1 MYSRARTPLGPQ
13 GPLECSKT
21 KFGSGA
27 LLRARCHGPRHR
39 RCCWFG
45 YCPLGWAA
53 ALLRG
58 WRLECSGGRNHCLW
72 LLGAA
77 AGASRSCSTAS
88 GLALR
93 LLAQRRREQCEAK
106 AAGRH
111 RFWRYDIN
119 EYIYIYIINIIRIII
134 NNNISI

>member
-1 MYSRARTPLGPQ
+1 MRDSAVPQ

-58 WRLECSGGRNHCLW
+58 WRLECSGAAITVAAGRCCWSVKKL
-72 LLGAA
+72 LYGIGLGAA
-77 AGASRSCSTAS
+77 AAGALHP
-88 GLALR
+88 GLR
-93 LLAQRRREQCEAK
+93 LLLRGSLRGALA
-106 AAGRH
+106 AAGGLA
-111 RFWRYDIN
+111 
-119 EYIYIYIINIIRIII
+119 
-134 NNNISI
+134 STS

>member
-1 MYSRARTPLGPQ
+1 MKISFLSRPITIHPCADMRDSAVPQ

-93 LLAQRRREQCEAK
+93 LLA
-106 AAGRH
+106 H
-111 RFWRYDIN
+111 
-119 EYIYIYIINIIRIII
+119 YILDFVFFYEVLYVVL
-134 NNNISI
+134 SLLLVA